1 MPPPGAPGKD
11 GEMVDSV
18 VMETPVVMDALAGV
32 SADKDGE
39 DKESIEQRICCGRWE
54 TTLIEAHNKDTK
66 SIKRYCE

>member
-1 MPPPGAPGKD
+1 
-11 GEMVDSV
+11 
-18 VMETPVVMDALAGV
+18 METPVVMDALAGV